1 MSSVP
6 RSAFFPPGLER
17 ERFDRDSCRVEV
29 APGRL
34 LPPAATVAMMVAG
47 LALSATDRV
56 LEVGGG
62 AGYQAA
68 VLGRLASQVY
78 SVESDEELVARAAKT
93 LAELGSVNV
102 LVTTG
107 DVRIGRP
114 RTAPYDAIVIWGGVN
129 EVPQALLDQLAL
141 GGRLVVP
148 LGEVGAQLVVR
159 LRKSAEAVVSETLGA
174 ADLEPLPQSVET
186 PWRFPWSG

>member
-1 MSSVP
+1 
-6 RSAFFPPGLER
+6 
-17 ERFDRDSCRVEV
+17 
-29 APGRL
+29 
-34 LPPAATVAMMVAG
+34 
-47 LALSATDRV
+47 
-56 LEVGGG
+56 
-62 AGYQAA
+62 
-68 VLGRLASQVY
+68 
-78 SVESDEELVARAAKT
+78 
-93 LAELGSVNV
+93 
-102 LVTTG
+102 
-107 DVRIGRP
+107 
-114 RTAPYDAIVIWGGVN
+114 VIWGGVN

>member
-1 MSSVP
+1 MESVP

-17 ERFDRDSCRVEV
+17 ERLDRDSCPVEI
-29 APGRL
+29 APGRM

-47 LALSATDRV
+47 LSLSATDRV

-78 SVESDEELVARAAKT
+78 SVESESELVSRAAKT

-107 DVRIGRP
+107 DVRSGRP
-114 RTAPYDAIVIWGGVN
+114 RTGPYDGIVIWGSVN
-129 EVPQALLDQLAL
+129 EVPQELVDQLAP

-159 LRKSAEAVVSETLGA
+159 LRKNLETVVSETLGA
-174 ADLEPLPQSVET
+174 ADLEPLPQSRPAT
-186 PWRFPWSG
+186 WRFPWSG